1 MTSNRKNKLDKLE
14 INKLEYV
21 KVFFENIY
29 DFMCKILKNVKD
41 TIQKK
46 VVGFFTLTIFT
57 IFYSYF
63 YNKEKTES
71 IDGMQVPQLGK
82 NYNFDLSV

>member
-1 MTSNRKNKLDKLE
+1 
-14 INKLEYV
+14 
-21 KVFFENIY
+21 
-29 DFMCKILKNVKD
+29 MCKILKNVKD